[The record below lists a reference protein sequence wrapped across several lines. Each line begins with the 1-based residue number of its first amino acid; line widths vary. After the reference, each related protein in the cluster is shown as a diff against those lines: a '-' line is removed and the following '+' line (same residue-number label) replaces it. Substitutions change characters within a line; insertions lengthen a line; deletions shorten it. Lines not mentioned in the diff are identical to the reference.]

1 MADPTL
7 ARITLFPIKSLDG
20 VTVDRARLT
29 PAGALAGDREFALFD
44 AAGQVINAKRNAAI
58 QRIRSTFDLAQR
70 TVSLSIQ
77 NTSPQNTT
85 QNASAAPATF
95 GLDGDRSALA
105 AWFSDYFGQPVTI
118 AQNPASGF
126 PDDRA
131 AWGPTVIS
139 TGTLTQVARWFAG
152 ISIGELRDRL
162 RTNLEIDGVEPFWE
176 ERLYDQRDR
185 PVAFQIGSVAFLGI
199 NPCQRCIVPT
209 RDARTGDPTP
219 NFQKMFIAQRQKTLP
234 PWAERSRFNHFYRLA
249 VNTQVPPID
258 PAAADRL
265 LAVGDRLILANC

>member
-1 MADPTL
+1 MVPAL
-7 ARITLFPIKSLDG
+7 ARVTLFPIKSLDG

-29 PAGALAGDREFALFD
+29 PAGALAGDREFALVD

-58 QRIRSTFDLAQR
+58 QRIRATFDLAQR
-70 TVSLSIQ
+70 TVSLSV
-77 NTSPQNTT
+77 

-118 AQNPASGF
+118 VQNPASGF

-139 TGTLTQVARWFAG
+139 TGTLTQVARWFAE

-185 PVAFQIGSVAFLGI
+185 PVAFQIGSVAFWGI

-209 RDARTGDPTP
+209 RDSRTGDPTP
-219 NFQKMFIAQRQKTLP
+219 NFQTVFIAQRQRTLP

-258 PAAADRL
+258 PAAADRR
-265 LAVGDRLILANC
+265 LAVGDRLVLANC